1 MTEYEPGATCH
12 SPRKTQLYISYKI
25 LQYFAAAQIVDSV
38 PKAKIWKRRNS
49 FRCADEIERVSS
61 PKLTPPLP
69 HVKKPTIH
77 DPRPTVRA
85 S

>member
-38 PKAKIWKRRNS
+38 PQHIVAEIFIKR
-49 FRCADEIERVSS
+49 
-61 PKLTPPLP
+61 TPIKTSTDLL
-69 HVKKPTIH
+69 
-77 DPRPTVRA
+77 
-85 S
+85 

>member
-38 PKAKIWKRRNS
+38 PLSNLWNPIQFILHFIWQSNIQCSNRRIKS
-49 FRCADEIERVSS
+49 KSDAVV
-61 PKLTPPLP
+61 T
-69 HVKKPTIH
+69 
-77 DPRPTVRA
+77 
-85 S
+85 